1 MKRVK
6 EYLEEI
12 NVPYTEE
19 QSNGM
24 TVLKIN
30 YGKDLL
36 AIFPPDEE
44 ESEFHAVIAY
54 DGKVQEYC
62 RMKRDALKDWLHSV
76 FIEDSASSATKAG
89 VRGVKKVAN
98 DAERVAKNV
107 VDPLPDF
114 S

>member
-36 AIFPPDEE
+36 AIFPPDEG

-62 RMKRDALKDWLHSV
+62 RMKHSKIGFIPYSSRILPSMSSRMKRLLK
-76 FIEDSASSATKAG
+76 
-89 VRGVKKVAN
+89 N
-98 DAERVAKNV
+98 N
-107 VDPLPDF
+107 
-114 S
+114 

>member
-44 ESEFHAVIAY
+44 SLNFM
-54 DGKVQEYC
+54 Q
-62 RMKRDALKDWLHSV
+62 S
-76 FIEDSASSATKAG
+76 
-89 VRGVKKVAN
+89 
-98 DAERVAKNV
+98 
-107 VDPLPDF
+107 
-114 S
+114 

>member
-36 AIFPPDEE
+36 AIFPLMK
-44 ESEFHAVIAY
+44 ESLNFM
-54 DGKVQEYC
+54 Q
-62 RMKRDALKDWLHSV
+62 S
-76 FIEDSASSATKAG
+76 
-89 VRGVKKVAN
+89 
-98 DAERVAKNV
+98 
-107 VDPLPDF
+107 
-114 S
+114 

>member
-1 MKRVK
+1 MKQVK

-12 NVPYTEE
+12 KVPYTEE

-36 AIFPPDEE
+36 AIFQPDEG
-44 ESEFHAVIAY
+44 ESEFHAVITY

-76 FIEDSASSATKAG
+76 FNDPLETVFIK
-89 VRGVKKVAN
+89 VKVLKKVK
-98 DAERVAKNV
+98 D
-107 VDPLPDF
+107 D
-114 S
+114 